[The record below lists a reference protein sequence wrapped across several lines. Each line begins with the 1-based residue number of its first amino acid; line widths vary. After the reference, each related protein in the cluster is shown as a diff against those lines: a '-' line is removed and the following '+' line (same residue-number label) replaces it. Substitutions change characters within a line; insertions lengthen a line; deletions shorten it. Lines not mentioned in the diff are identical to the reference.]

1 MKLIMKKKRLTQSN
15 AQQQCAHTTRA
26 VGIAPCLMTSDNK
39 RDIIL
44 SYQCS
49 NRADANQSCLISC
62 HSFDQIRMD
71 NKQYR
76 AFQRV

>member
-1 MKLIMKKKRLTQSN
+1 M
-15 AQQQCAHTTRA
+15 TRA
-26 VGIAPCLMTSDNK
+26 MGIVYVYGYSTMTSDNK

-49 NRADANQSCLISC
+49 NQADANQSCLISC

-71 NKQYR
+71 NRQYR